1 MNFQNI
7 KKMVFHSVLGDLNRR
22 CRHYDPTPQAIS
34 RSPQLLGLIKNGILY
49 LFGFRLVSAYQ
60 DKVIDRRD
68 KHYAYVTKKLDFQY
82 GGVNFRN
89 FVQMILDDSER
100 QKE

>member
-1 MNFQNI
+1 MAFY
-7 KKMVFHSVLGDLNRR
+7 F
-22 CRHYDPTPQAIS
+22 
-34 RSPQLLGLIKNGILY
+34 SPFFFDHPVLGLIKNGILY
-49 LFGFRLVSAYQ
+49 LFCFRLVSAYQ

-89 FVQMILDDSER
+89 FIQMILDDSER
-100 QKE
+100 QKEWDVIILEAQKVCPIKCD